1 MLIQMFGSHHPWLG
15 DRMPPFSLLIAVDN
29 ATGTVVDALFCK
41 KEDAHSYFLLIHGLL
56 QRCGIPIA
64 LYTDRQGIIELR
76 TTSNI
81 HSFLQVFADN
91 TQHKQ
96 AGTGI

>member
-1 MLIQMFGSHHPWLG
+1 
-15 DRMPPFSLLIAVDN
+15 MPGEPDAAFTLLIAVDD

-41 KEDAHSYFLLIHGLL
+41 KEDTHGYFLLIHGLL

-64 LYTDRQGIIELR
+64 LYTDRQGIIQSR
-76 TTSNI
+76 AKSNNI
-81 HSFLQVFADN
+81 HCFLQILAGN

-96 AGTGI
+96 AGTEI